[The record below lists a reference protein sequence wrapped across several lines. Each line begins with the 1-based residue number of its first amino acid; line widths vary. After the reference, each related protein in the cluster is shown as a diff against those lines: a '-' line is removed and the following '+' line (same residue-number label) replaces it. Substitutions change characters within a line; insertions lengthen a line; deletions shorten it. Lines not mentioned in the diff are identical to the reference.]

1 MSAPVA
7 RRRRTTS
14 SALPAVPQTVESRD
28 PPLLAVDWSPAYIA
42 FLVYIFNIVSYRLPE
57 GAGTVTMG
65 AALLTLPL
73 ERRGMRMPPPV
84 YFTLALLGWAF
95 VGFTSTQYPGL
106 VWNRL
111 IEFAKIVGV
120 MFVAVNVLTTSA
132 RLRFFLLAFLG
143 SFAYFPVRGALI
155 TYFAYGGGVGGRA
168 AWNYTYENPNDLAG
182 MCLLVF
188 AMAVGMFVVD
198 RRSWIRASA
207 AVGMLILPLVVLLS
221 QSRGAFIALLAVVA
235 IALRGYWRRGKL
247 LLGAAAAIVVLVF
260 ATPDSV
266 WKRLGTIKDVTSE
279 QTAVKADDEGSARQ
293 RMEIWKVSST
303 VFAENPLLG
312 VGLGAYPP
320 VHFVTAQRSNF
331 DPTARGARDNHST
344 YLNLL
349 AETGLPG
356 LLLFLGVVGSALAYA
371 RRTRRM
377 ADAERPRSSLQLY
390 YLELGLIGYLVAG
403 IWGTYGQ
410 LVLTYLHIA
419 VIYAAS
425 RVLRDGLAPAA
436 PRIPPALPV
445 RRPATRGMTRPVTR

>member
-1 MSAPVA
+1 MSTPVA
-7 RRRRTTS
+7 RRRRTTA
-14 SALPAVPQTVESRD
+14 SALPAVPQSAESRD
-28 PPLLAVDWSPAYIA
+28 LPLLAVEWSPAYIA
-42 FLVYIFNIVSYRLPE
+42 FLVYIFNIVSYRLPV

-84 YFTLALLGWAF
+84 SFTLALLGWAF
-95 VGFTSTQYPGL
+95 LGLTSTQYPGL
-106 VWNRL
+106 VGDQL

-120 MFVAVNVLTTSA
+120 MFVAVNVLTTRA
-132 RLRFFLLAFLG
+132 RLRFFLVAFLG
-143 SFAYFPVRGALI
+143 CFAYFPVRGALI
-155 TYFAYGGGVGGRA
+155 TYFFFGGGMGGRA
-168 AWNYTYENPNDLAG
+168 AWNYVYENPNDFAG

-188 AMAVGMFVVD
+188 AMAVGIFVTD
-198 RRSWIRASA
+198 RRKWIRIA
-207 AVGMLILPLVVLLS
+207 AAAGMFALPLLVLLS
-221 QSRGAFIALLAVVA
+221 ESRGAFIALLAAAA

-247 LLGAAAAIVVLVF
+247 LLGAAAVIVVIVF
-260 ATPDSV
+260 ATPDTV

-279 QTAVKADDEGSARQ
+279 ETAVKADDEGSARQ

-312 VGLGAYPP
+312 VGLGAYPRA
-320 VHFVTAQRSNF
+320 HFGTAQRAKF
-331 DPTARGARDNHST
+331 DPTAHGARDNHST

-371 RRTRRM
+371 RRTRRL
-377 ADAERPRSSLQLY
+377 AGAERPRFSLQVY
-390 YLELGLIGYLVAG
+390 YLELGLLAYLVAG

-419 VIYAAS
+419 VLYAAA
-425 RVLRDGLAPAA
+425 RVLRDGLATGA
-436 PRIPPALPV
+436 PGVPQALPV